1 MMITGKTKS
10 GFAFSVEKETADD
23 MELID
28 ALAEMEDGNP
38 LAVSRVCKRI
48 LGEEQ
53 RKRLYD
59 HLRTSEGRVPAEE
72 VANAILDIFSAFG
85 QEGKNESPSPQ

>member
-1 MMITGKTKS
+1 MLVEGKTRT
-10 GFAFSVEKETADD
+10 GFSFSVKKETADD

-28 ALAEMEDGNP
+28 ALAEMEEGNP

-53 RKRLYD
+53 RKRLYA
-59 HLRTSEGRVPAEE
+59 HLRTSQGRVPAEE

-85 QEGKNESPSPQ
+85 PDGKNESPSPQ